1 MDTEKKEEVKINKD
15 DGIETLI
22 MSETDELS
30 ELSEIEENSKPSKKK
45 EEEEDEDELTRVKK
59 ELEKLKAEEDEDE
72 LTRVKKAED
81 KKTKAAADR
90 KANEAADKKAK
101 ELKEVARNTLLAEIP
116 NQDDDTKLKEWEG
129 KNKLA
134 ITNDK
139 TKALQTAVD
148 AQRALNTLLAEIP
161 NQDDDTKLKAWEGKN
176 KLAITNDKTKALQTA
191 VDAQRA
197 LNTTADKKAE
207 AAEAAEDKIKKTE
220 HAREKLKK
228 HVSERNEFIHR
239 MMMMLRYKY
248 EYYEFW
254 NLLINVVIILCSSV
268 ITFLESLRANITQD
282 DDLDFWFT
290 IITLSLGFIIA
301 FSLSVFKFLKIQD
314 KMEIIQSGILGLQ
327 APYKEISQFYN
338 EVETHWK
345 LENIKKEEEEDKN
358 KDEDEDKN
366 KNKNKNATIEIDED
380 FRNDK
385 DVEKKWKKLII
396 KSVHPVTLADTI
408 ISSGEYYIYEKKYK
422 ESRQKIK
429 KMQDKIDLETLANKN
444 LKEARE
450 VILGDMVRPTSELY
464 NKFGPIETMKMA
476 NNIKLDYWGEGVIMS
491 NNMQRKHD
499 KILGI
504 KSQDKCF
511 NSCIDLYCCFCNS
524 WCKKFY
530 KSIGYCF
537 ICCRPRCCWNNKDK
551 RKHEWERE
559 EEEIV

>member
-1 MDTEKKEEVKINKD
+1 MSTEEKEEVKINKD

-22 MSETDELS
+22 MSETDK
-30 ELSEIEENSKPSKKK
+30 LSEIEENSKASKKK
-45 EEEEDEDELTRVKK
+45 EEEEDELTRVEK
-59 ELEKLKAEEDEDE
+59 ELEKLKAEEDE
-72 LTRVKKAED
+72 
-81 KKTKAAADR
+81 
-90 KANEAADKKAK
+90 AADKKAK
-101 ELKEVARNTLLAEIP
+101 E
-116 NQDDDTKLKEWEG
+116 
-129 KNKLA
+129 
-134 ITNDK
+134 
-139 TKALQTAVD
+139 
-148 AQRALNTLLAEIP
+148 
-161 NQDDDTKLKAWEGKN
+161 
-176 KLAITNDKTKALQTA
+176 
-191 VDAQRA
+191 
-197 LNTTADKKAE
+197 
-207 AAEAAEDKIKKTE
+207 AEDKIKKTE

-345 LENIKKEEEEDKN
+345 LENIKKEEEDKNKN

-366 KNKNKNATIEIDED
+366 KDATIEIDED

-450 VILGDMVRPTSELY
+450 VILGDMVRPTSELF

-476 NNIKLDYWGEGVIMS
+476 NDIRLDYWGEGVIMS
-491 NNMQRKHD
+491 NNLQDKHD

-537 ICCRPRCCWNNKDK
+537 ICCRPRCCSNKDK
-551 RKHEWERE
+551 RKHEWRRETEEERE
-559 EEEIV
+559 EREEREGREEIV

>member
-1 MDTEKKEEVKINKD
+1 MDTENTENINFD
-15 DGIETLI
+15 ENDNQEDTLI
-22 MSETDELS
+22 ISEADELS
-30 ELSEIEENSKPSKKK
+30 EIDENSKPSKKK
-45 EEEEDEDELTRVKK
+45 EEEE
-59 ELEKLKAEEDEDE
+59 EDE

-81 KKTKAAADR
+81 KKTKAADK
-90 KANEAADKKAK
+90 KANEAKEAADKEATIKSLDAYVK
-101 ELKEVARNTLLAEIP
+101 MTAAARNTLLAEIP
-116 NQDDDTKLKEWEG
+116 NQDDDTKLKAWKG
-129 KNKLA
+129 TNKLA

-148 AQRALNTLLAEIP
+148 ARCALNTLNTLLAEIP
-161 NQDDDTKLKAWEGKN
+161 NQDDDTKLKAWGGTN

-197 LNTTADKKAE
+197 LNTTAAADKK
-207 AAEAAEDKIKKTE
+207 AEAAEDKIKKTE

-282 DDLDFWFT
+282 DNLDFWFT

-338 EVETHWK
+338 EIETHWK
-345 LENIKKEEEEDKN
+345 LENIKKEEEDEYKN
-358 KDEDEDKN
+358 KIKTKDEDEDEDKN
-366 KNKNKNATIEIDED
+366 KNKNKNKDVKIELDED

-422 ESRQKIK
+422 ISRQKIK
-429 KMQDKIDLETLANKN
+429 KMQDKIDLETLAQKN

-491 NNMQRKHD
+491 NNMQHKHD

-537 ICCRPRCCWNNKDK
+537 ICCRPRCCSNKDK
-551 RKHEWERE
+551 RKHGWERE
-559 EEEIV
+559 EIV

>member
-1 MDTEKKEEVKINKD
+1 MDTEEKEEVKINKD

-22 MSETDELS
+22 MSEID

-45 EEEEDEDELTRVKK
+45 EEEEDELTRVKK

-90 KANEAADKKAK
+90 KAKEAADKKAK
-101 ELKEVARNTLLAEIP
+101 ELKEAAR
-116 NQDDDTKLKEWEG
+116 
-129 KNKLA
+129 
-134 ITNDK
+134 
-139 TKALQTAVD
+139 
-148 AQRALNTLLAEIP
+148 NTLLAEIP

-197 LNTTADKKAE
+197 LNTTADKK
-207 AAEAAEDKIKKTE
+207 AEAAEDKIKKTE

-429 KMQDKIDLETLANKN
+429 KMQDKIDLETFANKN

>member
-1 MDTEKKEEVKINKD
+1 MSTEEKEEVKINKD

-22 MSETDELS
+22 MSETDK
-30 ELSEIEENSKPSKKK
+30 LSEIEENSKASKKK
-45 EEEEDEDELTRVKK
+45 EEEEDELTRVEKELEKLKAEEDEDELTRVKK
-59 ELEKLKAEEDEDE
+59 ELEKLKAEEDE
-72 LTRVKKAED
+72 
-81 KKTKAAADR
+81 
-90 KANEAADKKAK
+90 AADKKAK
-101 ELKEVARNTLLAEIP
+101 E
-116 NQDDDTKLKEWEG
+116 
-129 KNKLA
+129 
-134 ITNDK
+134 
-139 TKALQTAVD
+139 
-148 AQRALNTLLAEIP
+148 
-161 NQDDDTKLKAWEGKN
+161 
-176 KLAITNDKTKALQTA
+176 
-191 VDAQRA
+191 
-197 LNTTADKKAE
+197 
-207 AAEAAEDKIKKTE
+207 AEDKIKKTE

-345 LENIKKEEEEDKN
+345 LENIKKEEEDKN
-358 KDEDEDKN
+358 KNKDEDEDEDKN
-366 KNKNKNATIEIDED
+366 KNKNKDATIEIDED

-450 VILGDMVRPTSELY
+450 VILGDMVRPTSELF

-476 NNIKLDYWGEGVIMS
+476 NDIRLDYWGEGVIMS
-491 NNMQRKHD
+491 NNLQDKHD

-537 ICCRPRCCWNNKDK
+537 ICCRPRCCSNKDK
-551 RKHEWERE
+551 RKHEWRRETEEERE
-559 EEEIV
+559 EREEREGREEIV

>member
-1 MDTEKKEEVKINKD
+1 MDTENTENINFD
-15 DGIETLI
+15 ENDNQEDTLI
-22 MSETDELS
+22 ISEADELS
-30 ELSEIEENSKPSKKK
+30 EIDENSKPSKKK
-45 EEEEDEDELTRVKK
+45 EEEE
-59 ELEKLKAEEDEDE
+59 EDE

-81 KKTKAAADR
+81 KKTKAADK
-90 KANEAADKKAK
+90 KANEAKEAADKEATIKSLDAYVK
-101 ELKEVARNTLLAEIP
+101 MTAAARNTLLAEIP
-116 NQDDDTKLKEWEG
+116 NQDDDTKLK
-129 KNKLA
+129 
-134 ITNDK
+134 
-139 TKALQTAVD
+139 
-148 AQRALNTLLAEIP
+148 
-161 NQDDDTKLKAWEGKN
+161 AWKGTN

-197 LNTTADKKAE
+197 LNTTAAADKK
-207 AAEAAEDKIKKTE
+207 AEAAEDKIKKTE

-254 NLLINVVIILCSSV
+254 NLLINIVIILCSSV

-282 DDLDFWFT
+282 DNLDFWFT

-338 EVETHWK
+338 EIETHWK
-345 LENIKKEEEEDKN
+345 LENIKKEEEDEYKN
-358 KDEDEDKN
+358 KIKTKDEDEDEDKN
-366 KNKNKNATIEIDED
+366 KNKNKNKDVKIELDED

-422 ESRQKIK
+422 ISRQKIK
-429 KMQDKIDLETLANKN
+429 KMQDKIDLETLAQKN

-491 NNMQRKHD
+491 NNMQHKHD

-537 ICCRPRCCWNNKDK
+537 ICCRPRCCSNKDK
-551 RKHEWERE
+551 RKHGWERE
-559 EEEIV
+559 EIV